1 MTRLLALTAALLLGL
16 ASPALAAPK
25 DEVGAL
31 LFGPWFL
38 AVVAYPVGLAL
49 HLLMLGFA
57 PRRGAGLV
65 HKVEAFRG
73 RTLVLGA
80 INTLFFFFVFA
91 ALGEHAPKL
100 AALVATLWVMLALV
114 GSHGLARSIGA
125 RVLDAPPGTDELKAL
140 ALGWFILC
148 FASALPGL
156 GWLLAI
162 YWSIRATGG
171 VVLTLFS
178 VPDAPMEL
186 PKDLGAG
193 PLS

>member
-1 MTRLLALTAALLLGL
+1 MTRLLALTTVLLLGL

-38 AVVAYPVGLAL
+38 AAGGYPVGLAL

-140 ALGWFILC
+140 W
-148 FASALPGL
+148 
-156 GWLLAI
+156 
-162 YWSIRATGG
+162 RADRRFEPAMPTNQAQERMAQWEHA
-171 VVLTLFS
+171 VRQAT
-178 VPDAPMEL
+178 A
-186 PKDLGAG
+186 A
-193 PLS
+193 

>member
-1 MTRLLALTAALLLGL
+1 MTRLLALTTVLLLGL

-193 PLS
+193 P